1 MSTDYA
7 SDAEREAFVK
17 DTLAKHE
24 YERKFAKTPKGI
36 VKKGELIDIKSYR
49 FKVEAV
55 GRTSIVLHFIG
66 PLQRSKVRS
75 ELA

>member
-7 SDAEREAFVK
+7 NDAERETFVK

-24 YERKFAKTPKGI
+24 YERKFAKTPKDI
-36 VKKGELIDIKSYR
+36 VKKGEFIDIKGYR

-66 PLQRSKVRS
+66 PLAKGKDK
-75 ELA
+75 